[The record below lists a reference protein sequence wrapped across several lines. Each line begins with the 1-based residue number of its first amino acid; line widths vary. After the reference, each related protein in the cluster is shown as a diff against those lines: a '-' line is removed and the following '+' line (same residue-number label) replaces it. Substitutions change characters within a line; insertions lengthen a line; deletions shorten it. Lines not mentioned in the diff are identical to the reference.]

1 MMNHITKRIV
11 VLSSLSV
18 MAFAAVGTMSL
29 FSAQARVNPNTP
41 ILAAEPTTDTSRQA
55 AITQAFQQLL
65 RRVPNQATI
74 DYYIGRMKTGFSVE
88 DLWTAVGTSPE
99 RETNFGFFAPIKRTY
114 STPLGNVTE
123 QCFGASGPKCDGAP
137 KSNPVWKDTFVR
149 VDGVEMGY
157 IVVSVSVG
165 SIAHDNACKNIGGK
179 GQYCDGLPAGIFTD
193 ILGTL
198 PKILTPAATE
208 WSKAVWN
215 TYDDRMWTST
225 FGPYPKAKALR
236 DQFSDD
242 LRSVP
247 ARAIK
252 LPAIVPAGK
261 GPLTINYQYDETKRS
276 LMLRAPTGTP
286 LDDTDAQSCLSGSFK
301 SGVGGIGYG
310 VCN

>member
-1 MMNHITKRIV
+1 MNIATKRIV
-11 VLSSLSV
+11 VLSSLSMMV
-18 MAFAAVGTMSL
+18 FAAVGTMSL
-29 FSAQARVNPNTP
+29 FSVQARVNSNMRM
-41 ILAAEPTTDTSRQA
+41 LAAEPNTDTDRQA
-55 AITQAFQQLL
+55 AVAQAFQQLL
-65 RRVPNQATI
+65 RRAPNQATI
-74 DYYIGRMKTGFSVE
+74 DYYVGRMKTGFSVE
-88 DLWTAVGTSPE
+88 DLWSAVGTSPE

-137 KSNPVWKDTFVR
+137 KSTPTWKDYFTR
-149 VDGVEMGY
+149 ADGVPMGY

-165 SIAHDNACKNIGGK
+165 SIAHDNACKNIGAK
-179 GQYCDGLPAGIFTD
+179 GQYCAGLPAGIATD
-193 ILGTL
+193 LLGTL
-198 PKILTPAATE
+198 PRILTPAATE

-225 FGPYPKAKALR
+225 FGPYPTDKALR

-301 SGVGGIGYG
+301 SGGGGIGYG